1 MTSTSINF
9 DQFVTYSNKV
19 TINSLPESMAK
30 ATYIDLPIAA
40 ILTIDPTKTAQSF
53 AAASTAYEMR
63 IQIKD
68 FLKSYGFDDLPSG
81 ISAGL
86 AGGAFKYYIT
96 GQYPMIGAL
105 NNAAYEA
112 CNSIDI
118 CANNKNVNFVFNI
131 AVEGLDAAAQ
141 SFLSAAQGN
150 VIGATFSGLKGGLVV
165 GVLVSSFVYEFYV
178 PALELKEGPTPSMV
192 SLGNEHLVIPLM
204 GSMSQVKFTSYNST
218 DIEL

>member
-1 MTSTSINF
+1 MASTSTNIN
-9 DQFVTYSNKV
+9 QFVTYSNNIA
-19 TINSLPESMAK
+19 INSLPESMAK
-30 ATYIDLPIAA
+30 ATYIDLP
-40 ILTIDPTKTAQSF
+40 LTVVLTADPQKTAHTV
-53 AAASTAYEMR
+53 AVASATYEMR

-81 ISAGL
+81 VTAGL
-86 AGGAFKYYIT
+86 VGGAFRYYIT
-96 GQYPMIGAL
+96 GQNPIIGAL

-118 CANNKNVNFVFNI
+118 CANNKNVNFVFTI

-150 VIGATFSGLKGGLVV
+150 VIGATFNGLKGGL
-165 GVLVSSFVYEFYV
+165 LVSLLVYEFYV

-192 SLGNEHLVIPLM
+192 SLGNDHLVIPLIGM
-204 GSMSQVKFTSYNST
+204 VHEKLAYSNSSRG
-218 DIEL
+218 DF